1 MIIRLFGLRA
11 SIGATLAIAAIACS
25 SAADG
30 IITSTAPPPTA
41 TPTAAPEPAGTPVP
55 TPFVETT
62 PADPDAP
69 APTPTPERIFAAPT
83 PTPFPVAH
91 FDTDFT
97 DPFAIL
103 NPLNADKPVDEREYL
118 RNTPPD
124 AVAPVYTPEYVTT
137 GEADL
142 IPDELVMGVS
152 INGESRA
159 FPIGLMRNR
168 EMVNDIIGGVPVLVT
183 WCPICFTGLVHDR
196 RLDGKVLTF
205 GNEGVLFMN
214 AMTWWDHKTA
224 SVWSQ
229 PWGTA
234 ITGTLKGKSLTQI
247 PFEFTTWQSWL
258 NMHPDTLVIVDERG
272 FEYGPQMITDAF
284 VIGVAIQDQALGFYY
299 KSVEEIGVRND
310 TLGDFPIAVV
320 VNAETREIS
329 VLLRNGIGTPADD
342 DVEIPEL
349 LTFEKNADG
358 TLTDI
363 ETGSTWDP
371 HRGLALSGPLR
382 GAPIQKIPFQSSFDW
397 AWNDFFPGA
406 GLWGDRKR

>member
-1 MIIRLFGLRA
+1 MIFFRFRTRA
-11 SIGATLAIAAIACS
+11 AIAMTLAVAAVACS
-25 SAADG
+25 SAADQ
-30 IITSTAPPPTA
+30 IAPDAPPVPTIA
-41 TPTAAPEPAGTPVP
+41 AASTPLP
-55 TPFVETT
+55 TPFVEPTSV
-62 PADPDAP
+62 AP
-69 APTPTPERIFAAPT
+69 AEPEPTATPGRIFAAPT

-91 FDTDFT
+91 FDIDFT

-103 NPLNADKPVDEREYL
+103 NPLNGDKPVDEREYL
-118 RNTPPD
+118 RSGPPD
-124 AVAPVYTPEYVTT
+124 SVAPVYSPEY
-137 GEADL
+137 ADSDETDL
-142 IPDELVMGVS
+142 VPDELVMGVS

-183 WCPICFTGLVHDR
+183 WGPICFTGLVHDR

-234 ITGTLKGKSLTQI
+234 ITGPNKGKSLTQI

-258 NMHPDTLVIVDERG
+258 GMHPDTLVLIDERG
-272 FEYGPQMITDAF
+272 FEYGPQEITDAF

-310 TLGDFPIAVV
+310 ALGEFPVAVV
-320 VNAETREIS
+320 VNKETREIS

-349 LTFEKNADG
+349 LTFELTSDG
-358 TLTDI
+358 TLVDI
-363 ETGSTWDP
+363 ETNSTWDP

-397 AWNDFFPGA
+397 AWNDFFPDA
-406 GLWGDRKR
+406 GLWGERKR